1 MVELNKAKELM
12 IKGEIVYYNNSPYI
26 IGAMRFAMKGKQI
39 ITSVELLDKKLLD
52 LGKRS
57 IVVSSLNDINYTD
70 F

>member
-12 IKGEIVYYNNSPYI
+12 IKGEIVYYNGSPYI

-57 IVVSSLNDINYTD
+57 IVVSSLNDINCTD